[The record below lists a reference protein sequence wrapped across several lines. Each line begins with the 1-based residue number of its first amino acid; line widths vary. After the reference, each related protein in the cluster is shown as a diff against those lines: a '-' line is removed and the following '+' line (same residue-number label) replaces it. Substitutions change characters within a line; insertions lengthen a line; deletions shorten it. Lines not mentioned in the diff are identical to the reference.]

1 MLNTYLKLWT
11 ILDTRERRRALIVF
25 GLVLLVALVEAGG
38 VASIMPFIAV
48 LSRPEV
54 VETNATLAAVYRMFG
69 FSSREN
75 FLLAMGVAVFL
86 VFVLSLVMKV
96 LGAWAQAR
104 FSQNR
109 NHSWGCRLMGG
120 YLGQPYEWFL
130 NQHSAELSASVLT
143 EVNQVVNN
151 ALLPAM
157 QAISGAL
164 ITICLFALLVAVEP
178 TLAIGAAVILG
189 GMYGI
194 VELASR
200 AKLSRIGIARREAA
214 RARFKVLQE
223 ALGGVKD
230 VKVGGL
236 ERQFVSRFSV
246 PSQTFAETQISAAL
260 ISQLPSFA
268 MQGILFGALLLAIL
282 YLLATRGD
290 FQSVLPVI
298 SVFALAG
305 YRLMPA
311 IQSVF
316 QSIAKIRFM
325 EAAVDS
331 LAEDLGFVQKA
342 GPKEEARDAAS
353 GPAPRL
359 ALDTALELR
368 HVTYTYPDASE
379 PALRGLGLEIP
390 ARTTHG
396 LVGSTG
402 SGKTTIIDVLL
413 GLLEPDSGALVVDG
427 VEVSRDRMPRWQ
439 RTVGYVPQQI
449 FLADDTIAGN
459 IAFGVPARLID
470 HEAVERAAKV
480 ANLHDFIRKDLTDGY
495 ETFVGERGVRLSG
508 GQRQRIGIARAL
520 YRDPQ
525 LLILDEATSAL
536 DNVTERAVM
545 DAVHNLGGEKTLVLV
560 AHRLSTVRECDCIHL
575 IEGGRVVASGAYET
589 LIDESAEFRALAELG

>member
-1 MLNTYLKLWT
+1 MLNTYLKLWA

-25 GLVLLVALVEAGG
+25 ALVLVVALVETGG

-54 VETNATLAAVYRMFG
+54 VETNHTLSTAYRFLG
-69 FSSREN
+69 FRSREG
-75 FLLAMGVAVFL
+75 FLLAMGVAVF
-86 VFVLSLVMKV
+86 VIFMFSLVMKV

-109 NHSWGCRLMGG
+109 NHSWGCRLMAG

-164 ITICLFALLVAVEP
+164 ITVCLVALLVAVEP
-178 TLAIGAAVILG
+178 VLAIGAAVMLG

-200 AKLSRIGIARREAA
+200 ARLSRIGIERRNAA
-214 RARFKVLQE
+214 RARYKVLQE

-236 ERQFVSRFSV
+236 ESQFVGRFSV
-246 PSQTFAETQISAAL
+246 PSQKFAETQISATL

-290 FQSVLPVI
+290 FKSVLPVI

-311 IQSVF
+311 LQLVF
-316 QSIAKIRFM
+316 QSVAKIRFM

-331 LAEDLGFVQKA
+331 LAADLGFVKKA
-342 GPKEEARDAAS
+342 KEGHASSAEVAEPVPRISLDEAV
-353 GPAPRL
+353 
-359 ALDTALELR
+359 ELR
-368 HVTYTYPDASE
+368 NVTYTYPEASQ
-379 PALRGLGLEIP
+379 PTLRGLSLHVP
-390 ARTTHG
+390 ARATHG

-402 SGKTTIIDVLL
+402 SGKTTMIDMLL
-413 GLLEPDSGALVVDG
+413 GLLEPETGALVVDG
-427 VEVSRDRMPRWQ
+427 VVVEGDLVPRWQ

-449 FLADDTIAGN
+449 FLSDDTIAGN
-459 IAFGVPARLID
+459 IAFGVPPRLVD
-470 HEAVERAAKV
+470 REAVEQAART
-480 ANLHDFIRKDLTDGY
+480 ANLHDFILKNLPDGY

-545 DAVHNLGGEKTLVLV
+545 DAVHNLGGQKTLVLV

-575 IEGGRVVASGAYET
+575 VEGGQVVASGTYDA